1 MKKICFLF
9 LCFLLSLPGLRA
21 EDGNPA
27 EAIVDNGR
35 WVIHFTELSEERYNR
50 NTFRNMDADLNFV
63 RVEGDSCT
71 IQIVKRGAQKLEA
84 PGRDVAVVKHHYFEI
99 PNEPGLGGTVIRR
112 KVLDLKKTVKRKGA
126 LQINFRLDNQH
137 TLIRIRISP
146 DNTWSSINIPGLAR
160 MRGKGVEMW
169 HGSFI

>member
-1 MKKICFLF
+1 M
-9 LCFLLSLPGLRA
+9 SLPLSHHCNILILIGYEKDGLRA

-27 EAIVDNGR
+27 EAIVDSDR

-112 KVLDLKKTVKRKGA
+112 KVLDLKKTVKRKGT
-126 LQINFRLDNQH
+126 LQVDFRLDDQH
-137 TLIRIRISP
+137 TKIRIQISP
-146 DNTWSSINIPGLAR
+146 DNTWSTLNVSGLAR

-169 HGSFI
+169 

>member
-27 EAIVDNGR
+27 EAIVDSGR

-84 PGRDVAVVKHHYFEI
+84 PGRDVAMIKHHYFEI

-112 KVLDLKKTVKRKGA
+112 KVLDLKKTVKRKGT
-126 LQINFRLDNQH
+126 LQVDFRLDNQH

-169 HGSFI
+169 

>member
-1 MKKICFLF
+1 MKRFYFVLIVC
-9 LCFLLSLPGLRA
+9 LLSLPGLRA

-27 EAIVDNGR
+27 EAIVDSGR

-84 PGRDVAVVKHHYFEI
+84 PGRDVAVVKHTITLRFRMNPAWAERSS
-99 PNEPGLGGTVIRR
+99 G
-112 KVLDLKKTVKRKGA
+112 VKCS
-126 LQINFRLDNQH
+126 
-137 TLIRIRISP
+137 T
-146 DNTWSSINIPGLAR
+146 
-160 MRGKGVEMW
+160 
-169 HGSFI
+169 